1 MVDLAAVIGRVKGMF
16 KEPEATLAVHADPAP
31 PWTVALREHALPV
44 VAGCAAISS
53 VVLLLILGFSGVQG
67 APGLD
72 LVVIQFLLRVVLN
85 LMTIFLFAAV
95 VMVFSG
101 MFGGASDFN
110 SSYVLVALGL
120 TPMFVAELVAPIPAL
135 GIAAAFGGLIYS
147 MIILYRGVSIVLKVP
162 QQNRAKHF
170 ALTLATLLFLGI
182 IMVMAAAP
190 FLLGGIPS

>member
-1 MVDLAAVIGRVKGMF
+1 MANLAAVIGRVKGMF
-16 KEPEATLAVHADPAP
+16 KEPEATLAAHADPAP
-31 PWTVALREHALPV
+31 PWPVALREHALPLV
-44 VAGCAAISS
+44 VGCAAISS
-53 VVLLLILGFSGVQG
+53 AVLLLILGFSNVEG

-101 MFGGASDFN
+101 MFGGASDFS
-110 SSYVLVALGL
+110 SSYTLVALGL
-120 TPMFVAELVAPIPAL
+120 TPMFVAELLAPIPAL

-147 MIILYRGVSIVLKVP
+147 MIILYRGISIVLKVP

-170 ALTLATLLFLGI
+170 ALTLATLLFLGMI
-182 IMVMAAAP
+182 LVMAAAP
-190 FLLGGIPS
+190 FLLGGVPA

>member
-16 KEPEATLAVHADPAP
+16 KDPEATLAAHANPAP

-53 VVLLLILGFSGVQG
+53 AVLLLVLGFSDIGG
-67 APGLD
+67 TPGLE
-72 LVVIQFLLRVVLN
+72 LVVIQFLLHIVLN
-85 LMTIFLFAAV
+85 LLTIFLFATV

-110 SSYVLVALGL
+110 SSYVLAALGL
-120 TPMFVAELVAPIPAL
+120 TPMFVAELAAPIPAL
-135 GIAAAFGGLIYS
+135 GVAAAFGGLIYS
-147 MIILYRGVSIVLKVP
+147 MIVIYRGISIVLKVP

-170 ALTLATLLFLGI
+170 ALTLATLLFLGM

-190 FLLGGIPS
+190 FLLGGVPA

>member
-16 KEPEATLAVHADPAP
+16 KEPEATLAAHADPAP
-31 PWTVALREHALPV
+31 PWTIALREHALPV

-67 APGLD
+67 GPGLD

-147 MIILYRGVSIVLKVP
+147 MIILYRGVSIVLRVP

-170 ALTLATLLFLGI
+170 ALTLATLLFLGMI
-182 IMVMAAAP
+182 LVMAAAP
-190 FLLGGIPS
+190 FLLGGVPG

>member
-16 KEPEATLAVHADPAP
+16 KEPEATLAAHADPAP
-31 PWTVALREHALPV
+31 PWTIALREHALPV

-67 APGLD
+67 GPGLD

-170 ALTLATLLFLGI
+170 ALTLATLLFLGM